1 MASEAERPPLGVF
14 ECQLCALTAPYSYV
28 GQKPPDTQ
36 SVILLEESYIMKDP
50 FTTDKGRF
58 LVLGARCSVCSRLV
72 CAGPECSLFYSKR
85 FCLPCVRK
93 NIGAFPQEIQRD
105 TETRTAASK
114 KPSSRP

>member
-1 MASEAERPPLGVF
+1 MLEQEQPVWGWPGRART
-14 ECQLCALTAPYSYV
+14 QLVSIQTA
-28 GQKPPDTQ
+28 
-36 SVILLEESYIMKDP
+36 LLEESYVMKDP

-72 CAGPECSLFYSKR
+72 CVGPECSLFYSKR

-93 NIGAFPQEIQRD
+93 NVGAFPQEIQRD

-114 KPSSRP
+114 KPCSRP